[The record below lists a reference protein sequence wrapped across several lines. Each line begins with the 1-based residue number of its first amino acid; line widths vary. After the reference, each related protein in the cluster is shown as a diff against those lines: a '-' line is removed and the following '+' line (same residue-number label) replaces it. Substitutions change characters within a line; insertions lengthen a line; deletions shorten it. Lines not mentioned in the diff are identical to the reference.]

1 MRLLV
6 CSLEDTASINI
17 RDRLLEIGGWKET
30 KTFRSHPV
38 FERGSD
44 VMVTIDQVHLYADNL
59 DVEATQALAQ
69 PFDPVVFLSRHR
81 AASGIPTLTVH
92 PIGNFAKAEYGGR
105 PETLVPSAPDLMTSC
120 LRELQKRSSG
130 LPFQVGFEVTH
141 HGPLLSVPTM
151 FIEIGSGEQNW
162 GDREAARAI
171 ASTLLEVKL
180 IEAPKAIG
188 IGGGHYAPRF
198 SEVVATK
205 RISFGHMIPNY
216 FCDHASDERLLQVL
230 EEARAKSGG
239 ADLVYIHK
247 KSMARSRANHL
258 KGLAEVAGARVVD
271 SGDLA
276 DLD

>member
-1 MRLLV
+1 MV

-17 RDRLLEIGGWKET
+17 RDRLLELGGWKET
-30 KTFRSHPV
+30 KAFRSHPV

-44 VMVTIDQVHLYADNL
+44 VMVTIDQVHLYADDL
-59 DVEATQALAQ
+59 DAEATQALARR
-69 PFDPVVFLSRHR
+69 FDSVVFLSRHR

-120 LRELQKRSSG
+120 LRELQKRSVG

-141 HGPLLSVPTM
+141 HGPSLNTPTM

-162 GDREAARAI
+162 GDRDAARAI
-171 ASTLLEVKL
+171 ASSLLEVN
-180 IEAPKAIG
+180 IVNAPKAIG

-205 RISFGHMIPNY
+205 LISFGHMIPNY

-258 KGLAEVAGARVVD
+258 KGLAEGAGARVVD
-271 SGDLA
+271 SGDLG